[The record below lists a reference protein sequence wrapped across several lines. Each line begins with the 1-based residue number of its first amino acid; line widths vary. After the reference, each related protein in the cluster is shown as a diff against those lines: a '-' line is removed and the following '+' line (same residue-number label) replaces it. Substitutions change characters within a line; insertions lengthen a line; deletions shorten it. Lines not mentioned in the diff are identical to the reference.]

1 MIVSVKSRVRDSLA
15 LLFSLNTILIYHC
28 YTNKALGASYTIP
41 DSYRSGVTFI
51 SDRGLS
57 YTTPHQSGTQRSD

>member
-1 MIVSVKSRVRDSLA
+1 MCGNMVQISSGSH
-15 LLFSLNTILIYHC
+15 SGTIEDI
-28 YTNKALGASYTIP
+28 GASYTIP
-41 DSYRSGVTFI
+41 DCYRSGVTFI